1 MHVFA
6 RAELVDQRQADTTIM
21 LQMFWLQ
28 ANHSYGRRR
37 SIPLAWTVYFGTS
50 VPTLLLV
57 LSGHRWRIE
66 HSFGITKLAFATWE
80 PVQHHI
86 RRRPGTRHFDVLFA
100 HMTLSCDH
108 CFHLRP

>member
-1 MHVFA
+1 MHVFT
-6 RAELVDQRQADTTIM
+6 RAELVDQRQAHPAIM

-66 HSFGITKLAFATWE
+66 HSYDPIPRHRVVCIAAFAE
-80 PVQHHI
+80 PE
-86 RRRPGTRHFDVLFA
+86 
-100 HMTLSCDH
+100 S
-108 CFHLRP
+108 